1 MFRLYLRRK
10 WSFVDFD
17 QRSSHGA
24 CWVGS
29 RVPTDV
35 SSTMLCL
42 SEVAK
47 GAIMPGGRKVI
58 RLHGASESN
67 GPVPEQRGVDST
79 FLTQAWDSTAVM
91 GCPYRSSMV
100 MQSFPKHTPAFA
112 SSLSAQ
118 RDSDPLMQCRASAI
132 HPHLREDLSMS
143 DRSRPINLYK
153 IVREA
158 INNELDLA
166 ASSVVCVDRH
176 LHHRLDPK
184 GAFRIA
190 RASDGLFDT
199 LQHPQ
204 SQIQRLQAS
213 HLS

>member
-1 MFRLYLRRK
+1 
-10 WSFVDFD
+10 
-17 QRSSHGA
+17 
-24 CWVGS
+24 
-29 RVPTDV
+29 
-35 SSTMLCL
+35 
-42 SEVAK
+42 
-47 GAIMPGGRKVI
+47 MPGGRKVI

-166 ASSVVCVDRH
+166 ASSVVCVDCH
-176 LHHRLDPK
+176 FHHRLDPE

-190 RASDGLFDT
+190 SVSDCLFDT
-199 LQHPQ
+199 LQHSQ

-213 HLS
+213 HFG

>member
-67 GPVPEQRGVDST
+67 GPVPEQRGVD
-79 FLTQAWDSTAVM
+79 LTRLTPAWNSTAVM
-91 GCPYRSSMV
+91 
-100 MQSFPKHTPAFA
+100 A
-112 SSLSAQ
+112 
-118 RDSDPLMQCRASAI
+118 
-132 HPHLREDLSMS
+132 
-143 DRSRPINLYK
+143 
-153 IVREA
+153 
-158 INNELDLA
+158 
-166 ASSVVCVDRH
+166 
-176 LHHRLDPK
+176 
-184 GAFRIA
+184 
-190 RASDGLFDT
+190 
-199 LQHPQ
+199 
-204 SQIQRLQAS
+204 
-213 HLS
+213 